1 MSTVLNPSHA
11 TIATIRTSI
20 QSTLKAELPPD
31 VLANAIAPL
40 LTTVNQWSSQIP
52 TLLEGPGPPLS
63 ANLVFAIRKDL
74 FIAPLFSQS
83 VMGITLVDLP
93 TPFQEFMTF
102 IHKLIEAQKTEREKP
117 VAKVCLL
124 FVLSAESISTSFPF
138 IIQPKRI
145 SRIKSKQ
152 FVEDDEPVDSLST
165 SVSEPVV
172 EGVNNSIDD
181 SVCLSIAC

>member
-1 MSTVLNPSHA
+1 MSTVLNPPHA

-31 VLANAIAPL
+31 VLASAIAPL
-40 LTTVNQWSSQIP
+40 LTTVNQWSSQIS

-102 IHKLIEAQKTEREKP
+102 IHKLIEAQKTEREKTVP
-117 VAKVCLL
+117 KVRLI
-124 FVLSAESISTSFPF
+124 FVFSADGVFNFFSF
-138 IIQPKRI
+138 RY
-145 SRIKSKQ
+145 
-152 FVEDDEPVDSLST
+152 T
-165 SVSEPVV
+165 
-172 EGVNNSIDD
+172 G
-181 SVCLSIAC
+181 